1 MSEEQT
7 LSESDA
13 LQMAVSQITNGQG
26 EDEVSD
32 EPPSKRQKISQ
43 DDNLTEAATIKQ
55 ILFNVNKAICLR
67 LDSIE
72 TKLETINLRCKYL
85 EEKLDNM
92 ADSSYQKVDHGGSGD
107 LCTPPPQGRRGSNAG
122 NFATRKQSTIIIGLP
137 HKMESQ
143 DTQSESQEGTASSP
157 MSSSGVAESP
167 APNLGPNVTLIT
179 LNTEDDYPNG
189 TWLGDENSIEMR
201 VRCPISPSDMIHI
214 HSTSRTAEKMALT
227 LLDYLFD
234 RETQACSNVSGM
246 SKHRKRQLDPLMVY
260 GIRCHLIHKFNIS
273 ETDWHRIKQNID
285 SKCRTA
291 FRRKHRGQA
300 LTVKAFARKSPS
312 SNTTIY
318 THQMAENGEQEM
330 HDQVVSQAA
339 VEQIQ
344 QMQQQI
350 HIQQVEEGETI
361 VQQGMPEQVTVQH
374 VQEQHTIIPE
384 QVTVQVT
391 QGGETIHLQEGDTIQ
406 ITPGEGVSI
415 PQGEIQIAV
424 NPEVQVH
431 EIDGEIQ
438 IQHPVQLQQS

>member
-107 LCTPPPQGRRGSNAG
+107 LCTPPPQGRRGSSNAG

-143 DTQSESQEGTASSP
+143 DTQSESQ
-157 MSSSGVAESP
+157 
-167 APNLGPNVTLIT
+167 
-179 LNTEDDYPNG
+179 DDYPNG

>member
-143 DTQSESQEGTASSP
+143 DTQSESQ
-157 MSSSGVAESP
+157 
-167 APNLGPNVTLIT
+167 
-179 LNTEDDYPNG
+179 DDYPNG